1 MSDNSGRTAAY
12 DEAAREAHTA
22 DLLRRRKRYPHEPR
36 NATEKPPVNCPD
48 FIGTRR
54 LFSEVDDESH
64 FWLNTLLH
72 LISEYLPTGL
82 ILLLGECPL
91 IEHRYHYIGKGPV
104 PYLRIEE

>member
-82 ILLLGECPL
+82 ILLFGKGPL
-91 IEHRYHYIGKGPV
+91 IEHRNTHVRNRSVSNLSEK
-104 PYLRIEE
+104 E